1 MENSSIDIIKKPEN
15 KTNQDSDY
23 SSQKEEQKNL
33 YSKPSYNY
41 KIPEDNKQIYKKE

>member
-15 KTNQDSDY
+15 KTKQNSDY

-33 YSKPSYNY
+33 YSKPSY
-41 KIPEDNKQIYKKE
+41 KIPEDNKQIYKKD